1 MKGDTFYIL
10 NLKVNQFLNLGIF
23 LFMEFILSNKSSSE
37 SSVSSDS
44 TVSSYLDFQLR
55 FDQQLL
61 VLKTKI

>member
-44 TVSSYLDFQLR
+44 TVSSCLDFQLR